1 MLADMEAVIA
11 SEDHEGVIEYS
22 KCIQPSD
29 SVVHDVIHGLKCLQ
43 TQTVSLVALRY
54 LRIR

>member
-11 SEDHEGVIEYS
+11 SEDHEGVIEDS
-22 KCIQPSD
+22 KCIQSSD